1 MLAEL
6 GVELAII
13 IALTLAN
20 GFFSGSEIAIVS
32 SRRSRLEA
40 LANTGKRS
48 AQQAIQLADNPDRF
62 LATVQVGITL
72 IGTFSAAF
80 GGARIGDL
88 LTIWLR
94 SVPAIAPYAETLSL
108 LIVVVL
114 ITYLSL
120 ILGELVPKRLALRN
134 AEQLALV
141 AAPVMTFLSTIARPL
156 VGFLTFSVNVV
167 FRLLGQQTISEGLVT
182 EEDIVYMVREGTQSG
197 AVEAGEATFI
207 NRVFRFTDRPVHTMM
222 TPRTQ
227 ITAVSTSMSL
237 DQIIE
242 VFVTSGYSRIPVY
255 EGTIEQIIGVLYN
268 KDAFAAYVEK
278 SDVDLKSLVRPAVF
292 VVETA
297 PGDDVMVQ
305 FRQMGTHLAL
315 VVGEYGQ
322 VIGLVTLEDLLEELV
337 GEIRD
342 ESDASEERPFVKRD
356 DGSWLI
362 DGLQPYDKVSKVIG
376 MKDDGEEDFTSIA
389 GTIMSKLGRVPA
401 VGDMIRIDDF
411 ILEVV
416 DMDGRRVDKVLIRQ
430 EKPEANSD

>member
-1 MLAEL
+1 
-6 GVELAII
+6 
-13 IALTLAN
+13 
-20 GFFSGSEIAIVS
+20 
-32 SRRSRLEA
+32 
-40 LANTGKRS
+40 
-48 AQQAIQLADNPDRF
+48 
-62 LATVQVGITL
+62 
-72 IGTFSAAF
+72 
-80 GGARIGDL
+80 
-88 LTIWLR
+88 
-94 SVPAIAPYAETLSL
+94 
-108 LIVVVL
+108 
-114 ITYLSL
+114 
-120 ILGELVPKRLALRN
+120 
-134 AEQLALV
+134 
-141 AAPVMTFLSTIARPL
+141 
-156 VGFLTFSVNVV
+156 
-167 FRLLGQQTISEGLVT
+167 
-182 EEDIVYMVREGTQSG
+182 
-197 AVEAGEATFI
+197 
-207 NRVFRFTDRPVHTMM
+207 
-222 TPRTQ
+222 
-227 ITAVSTSMSL
+227 MSL